1 MTRSEA
7 IARINARLSSLDDE
21 RVLTVADIV
30 DEIAISDDA
39 SRQLTAHELALIEQ
53 SRQDFRAGRTLT
65 LEEARARTDAFLAQR
80 RASRA
85 KA

>member
-30 DEIAISDDA
+30 DEIAASDDS